1 MSTPIAGVWELVGRP
16 FSDQRGAFLNA
27 FRAQE
32 PAFAEAWGHRPIAQ
46 VNLSRT
52 EEVGT
57 VRGLHLQAAPHSEA
71 KLVRCLRGRVWDV
84 AVDLRPGSA
93 TYGQWHGL
101 ELRPDAANALLI
113 PEGCAHGF
121 QVLEP
126 GSELLYLH
134 SGAWV
139 PEAETGVHCCDSQL
153 AIAWPLPPIGLSE
166 RDQALPLM
174 HDLQRVCGGDS
185 RERRRQALADLQSL
199 ANRNLTQRFDPSPE
213 TLIRMDRDR

>member
-1 MSTPIAGVWELVGRP
+1 MPAELRRTPINGVYELYAEP
-16 FSDQRGAFLNA
+16 FADHRGAFLNA

-32 PAFAEAWGHRPIAQ
+32 PAFMASWGDRGIAQ

-52 EEVGT
+52 EAVGT
-57 VRGLHLQAAPHSEA
+57 IRGLHRQAPPHSEA

-84 AVDLRPGSA
+84 AVDLRTDSS
-93 TYGQWHGL
+93 TYGQWHAV
-101 ELRPDAANALLI
+101 ELSLDQGKALLI

-139 PEAETGVHCCDSQL
+139 PEAETGVRWDDPQL
-153 AIAWPLPPIGLSE
+153 AIAWPLPVAALS
-166 RDQALPLM
+166 
-174 HDLQRVCGGDS
+174 
-185 RERRRQALADLQSL
+185 
-199 ANRNLTQRFDPSPE
+199 
-213 TLIRMDRDR
+213 DRDRNLPFLPS